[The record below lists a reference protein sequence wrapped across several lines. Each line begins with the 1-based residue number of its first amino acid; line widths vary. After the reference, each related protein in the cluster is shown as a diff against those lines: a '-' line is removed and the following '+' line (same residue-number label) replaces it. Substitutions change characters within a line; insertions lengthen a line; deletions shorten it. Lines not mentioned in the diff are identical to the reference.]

1 MTRSQRQTIQLIA
14 VGLLVILL
22 VGWFVSTRA
31 SGANGVT
38 AGPGSAT
45 AVAKTSGSSPSAAR
59 SAPSAPTVAAKP
71 AVPQTDP
78 ASGLRFVA
86 ESALPKEGRETL
98 ALIRAGGPYPFPRND
113 DKTFSNAERLLPRQ
127 ASGYYREYT
136 VITPGSPDR
145 GARRIVAGQG
155 GELYYTSDHY
165 ASFQRIREGS

>member
-59 SAPSAPTVAAKP
+59 SAPKP

-86 ESALPKEGRETL
+86 ESALPNEGRETL

-113 DKTFSNAERLLPRQ
+113 DRTFSNAERLLPRQ